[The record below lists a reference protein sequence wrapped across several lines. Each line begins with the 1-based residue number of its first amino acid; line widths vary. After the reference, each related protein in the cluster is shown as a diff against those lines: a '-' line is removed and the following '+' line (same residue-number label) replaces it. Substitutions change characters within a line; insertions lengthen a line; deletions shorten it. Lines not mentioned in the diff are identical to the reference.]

1 MRYLREEQS
10 NKITQGNIVGI
21 PGTEN
26 FVQIAQLACN

>member
-10 NKITQGNIVGI
+10 NKITQGNIVGT
-21 PGTEN
+21 GTEN